1 MKQMKIIIALFAIA
15 LFTMPYKVSAQG
27 RFGADSATCVSY
39 LNFYRDS
46 YNQKNYKE
54 AYPLWMK
61 AMQTCPPQASGN
73 LFIHGKKILR
83 EHIDSY
89 TGSAE
94 GKKILIDSL
103 LALNETRAQYYPSK
117 AQTAIEDRIGD
128 LMYFY
133 GTEPSKAKEI
143 YEYVVSYAERFG
155 VAAKPEAI
163 VNGMIKA
170 SDAYQAG
177 ELKDEDVMTAYTKFN
192 ELFEG
197 KKKAD
202 PSIDITEPEAML
214 QNAFVKS
221 GVASCDN
228 LVKVFAPR
236 FEQNKTDEALVKTI
250 ASLLNSNECTD
261 TQLFAEVVAQMHKLN
276 PSASSAYFL
285 YKFFTS
291 KGDGDEALKYLKE
304 AAEASEGEDKG
315 TYTYE
320 LSTVYLMRHS
330 YAAAASAARQASEL
344 NPKFAGKCEMIIGQI
359 WAGSDC
365 RGNEMDKRA
374 KFWVAT
380 DCMIRAKQKDPSL
393 EEEANKNI
401 ARYRA
406 YFPKTEDAFMFDLTD
421 GKSYYVS
428 CNGLSATTTV
438 RTTK

>member
-1 MKQMKIIIALFAIA
+1 MRHLKIVIALFATA
-15 LFTMPYKVSAQG
+15 LFITPCGAQG
-27 RFGADSATCVSY
+27 KYGADSAKCVSY

-54 AYPLWMK
+54 AYPLWMV
-61 AMQTCPPQASGN
+61 ARQTCPPKASGN

-83 EHIDSY
+83 EHIDHY

-103 LALNETRAQYYPSK
+103 LTLNEDRAKYFPSK

-133 GTEPSKAKEI
+133 GLDASKSKEI
-143 YEYVVSYAERFG
+143 YDAVVSYTERFG
-155 VAAKPEAI
+155 VAANPQQV

-170 SDAYQAG
+170 GEAYKAG
-177 ELKDEDVMTAYTKFN
+177 NIEAEEVMTAYSKFN
-192 ELFEG
+192 DIFEG
-197 KKKAD
+197 KKKAN
-202 PSIDITEPEAML
+202 PSLDISEMEAML
-214 QNAFVKS
+214 QNAFVGS

-228 LVKVFAPR
+228 LIKVFAPR
-236 FEQNKTDEALVKTI
+236 FAQNKEDEALVQTI
-250 ASLLNSNECTD
+250 ANLLSANECTD
-261 TQLFAEVVAQMHKLN
+261 APLFAEVVAQLYTLK
-276 PSASSAYFL
+276 PSAGSAYFL
-285 YKFFTS
+285 YKFFSS
-291 KGDGDEALKYLKE
+291 KGDSDEALKYLKE
-304 AAEASEGEDKG
+304 AVNASEGEDKG

-320 LSTVYLMRHS
+320 LSTIYLMKHS
-330 YAAAASAARQASEL
+330 YALAVSAARQAAEL
-344 NPKFAGKCEMIIGQI
+344 NPKFAGRCEMIIGQV

-401 ARYRA
+401 VRYRA

-421 GKSYYVS
+421 GKPYSVS

-438 RTTK
+438 RTSK